1 MRNRFWLAFAFL
13 VAFALCVYIFRKETT
28 PRREICYRRGVDFAR
43 TGRYDIA
50 LADLNKAIAYD
61 PGFAPAYNNIG
72 VIYSR
77 LGRKK
82 DAITAL
88 ERAIALD
95 PVFPEAR
102 YNLGKIYMDLALEDR
117 ALEQLK
123 EAVRFDPDYGK
134 AREALAEI
142 YYGLAREKYGREQ
155 YNQAE
160 YDISRAYDHNPE
172 RADVIDLW
180 AKTEVK
186 LGQYDKALVLFEKA
200 SAGDQSLGKSSD
212 ISDALEQKGE
222 ALYRKGEFDD
232 AERYLVLA
240 VSKDAENGRANYFLG
255 LCYSRKG
262 DIDKAITHLRKGLK
276 LDDQIFPDTA
286 QAEYHESLASG
297 MKHSRS
303 YEKAVREYRLAHA
316 IDPGTDVGGKLGE
329 CFFRLGKDS
338 MSRDRHEK
346 ALSYFERAVE
356 LDSGNTEYRLAL
368 AGELGALEKHE
379 RAVVEYRA
387 ILELDPDL
395 VENRV
400 HLAKALVRAGLYDE
414 AISSIDKVKKVRP
427 DLPLDDEL
435 VEAHFERGSVAE
447 RAGEIEKAMEDY
459 ACVVKLRPE
468 SMKAWLRIGMCHEV
482 KGSFQ
487 NAMEIYKEYIDDP
500 DIGWKCHYRLGLC
513 LAKIGDME
521 KAVNCAQRHL
531 DRGDRLRDEGKF
543 DKAMEEY
550 RKAAEIAPDW
560 ESPYWV
566 RAQTHFF
573 RKEYEQCIPYLE
585 RSLEL
590 APKSP
595 MILNDLAVIYAK
607 VGRYDDAEALFHQ
620 AIKVKSLY
628 YRACINLSYLYG
640 LMKKDKESI
649 WWAKQA
655 GQIKRVCSQKGESGF
670 RLR

>member
-1 MRNRFWLAFAFL
+1 MKNRFWLAFALL
-13 VAFALCVYIFRKETT
+13 VALALCVYIVRKETT
-28 PRREICYRRGVDFAR
+28 PRREIYYRRGIDFAR
-43 TGRYDIA
+43 TGRYNNA
-50 LADLNKAIAYD
+50 LSDLNRAIAYD

-72 VIYSR
+72 VIYSK

-88 ERAIALD
+88 ERAIELD

-102 YNLGKIYMDLALEDR
+102 YNLGKIYMDLALQDR
-117 ALEQLK
+117 ALEQMK
-123 EAVRFDPDYGK
+123 EALRFDPDYGK
-134 AREALAEI
+134 AREAIAEI
-142 YYGLAREKYGREQ
+142 YYGIAREKYGREQ

-232 AERYLVLA
+232 AERYLFSA

-276 LDDQIFPDTA
+276 LDDQILPDTA
-286 QAEYHESLASG
+286 QAEYHASLGTG
-297 MKHSRS
+297 MKRARS
-303 YEKAVREYRLAHA
+303 YGKAVKEYQLAHA
-316 IDPGTDVGGKLGE
+316 IDPGVDVRGNLGE

-338 MSRDRHEK
+338 MSRDRPEK
-346 ALSYFERAVE
+346 ALSCFERAVE
-356 LDSGNTEYRLAL
+356 LDSGNIEYRLVL
-368 AGELGALEKHE
+368 ARELGALEKHE
-379 RAVVEYRA
+379 RAVIEYRVL
-387 ILELDPDL
+387 LELDPDL
-395 VENRV
+395 FENRV
-400 HLAKALVRAGLYDE
+400 NLARSLIKAGHYDE
-414 AISSIDKVKKVRP
+414 AISIIGSVKKVRP
-427 DLPLDDEL
+427 NLQLDNEL
-435 VEAHFERGSVAE
+435 VEAHFGRGRIAE

-459 ACVVKLRPE
+459 AYVVKVSPAHT
-468 SMKAWLRIGMCHEV
+468 KAWLRIGVCLE
-482 KGSFQ
+482 KTGDLSK
-487 NAMEIYKEYIDDP
+487 AMEIYEKFIDDP
-500 DIGWKCHYRLGLC
+500 KIGWQCHYHLGVC
-513 LAKIGDME
+513 LMKRGDRDSAVAYANEHIAK
-521 KAVNCAQRHL
+521 
-531 DRGDRLRDEGKF
+531 GDRLRDVGKF
-543 DKAMEEY
+543 VEAMTEY
-550 RKAAEIAPDW
+550 NSAAEITPDW
-560 ESPYWV
+560 EGPYHV
-566 RAQTHFF
+566 MAHHYELMM
-573 RKEYEQCIPYLE
+573 EYQKSLPYMEKCLD
-585 RSLEL
+585 L
-590 APKSP
+590 APDSP
-595 MILNDLAVIYAK
+595 VVLNDLAVIYAK

-620 AIKVKSLY
+620 AIKVKSPY

-655 GQIKRVCSQKGESGF
+655 GQIKRGFSQKGESGF
-670 RLR
+670 WLR